1 MNSCSINILEKS
13 FDEMANDWNDIFDSY
28 DGNQIFTSFE
38 LQKTWWDHFG
48 NDFENRIILM
58 SKGDSKIIVPFKLSG
73 NTGSLIGSKD
83 LFDYQDFVYSGC
95 SDIHQFMECFAHY
108 LAKDIDVNELK
119 LTSIPRESPIL
130 TILPEYLEKNN
141 WTVNISNEDV
151 TPKIQI
157 PNSWGDYL
165 GSLKKKHRHEIRRK
179 IRRLYNYGKVEELE
193 VRDYNGVQEHLDDF
207 FVLHRISSAEKQN
220 FMTPER
226 ESFFR
231 DIALKL
237 CQQGILRL
245 RFLIV
250 NSIKVAASMSFV
262 NHEVEYLYNSGYNP
276 DFNDLS
282 VGILNHVFSIRK
294 SIIEKNNVFDFM
306 RGNEIYKYRLGGTDE
321 HIFKLMAQK
330 T

>member
-1 MNSCSINILEKS
+1 MNSCSINIVEKS
-13 FDEMANDWNDIFDSY
+13 WDELANDWNDIFDSHE
-28 DGNQIFTSFE
+28 GNRIFTSFE

-48 NDFENRIILM
+48 NDFKNRIILM

-73 NTGSLIGSKD
+73 NTASLIGSED
-83 LFDYQDFVYSGC
+83 LFDYQDFVYSER
-95 SDIHQFMECFAHY
+95 SDIHQFMDRLAHY
-108 LAKDIDVNELK
+108 LTKNIDVNELK
-119 LTSIPRESPIL
+119 LTSVPRESPIL
-130 TILPEYLEKNN
+130 TILPEYLEKNS
-141 WTVNISNEDV
+141 WTINISNEDV

-157 PNSWGDYL
+157 PNSWDDYL
-165 GSLKKKHRHEIRRK
+165 NSLKKKHRHEIRRK

-193 VRDYNGVQEHLDDF
+193 VRDYNGVREHLDDF
-207 FVLHRISSAEKQN
+207 FVLHRISSSEKQN
-220 FMTPER
+220 FMTIER

-237 CQQGILRL
+237 CHQGILRL

-294 SIIEKNNVFDFM
+294 SIKENNNVFDFM
-306 RGNEIYKYRLGGTDE
+306 RGNEMYKYRLGGIDE
-321 HIFKLMAQK
+321 HIFKLTAQK

>member
-1 MNSCSINILEKS
+1 MNSHSINIVEKS
-13 FDEMANDWNDIFDSY
+13 WNEMANDWNVIFDSF
-28 DGNQIFTSFE
+28 DGNRIFTSFG

-48 NDFENRIILM
+48 SDFKNRIILV
-58 SKGDSKIIVPFKLSG
+58 SEGDSKIIVPFKLRG
-73 NTGSLIGSKD
+73 NTYSLIGSED

-95 SDIHQFMECFAHY
+95 VDIHQFMNCLANY
-108 LAKDIDVNELK
+108 LTKDTDVNELK
-119 LTSIPRESPIL
+119 LTSIPQKSPIL
-130 TILPEYLEKNN
+130 TVMPEYLERNN
-141 WTVNISNEDV
+141 WTINISKEDV

-157 PNSWGDYL
+157 PNNWDDYL
-165 GSLKKKHRHEIRRK
+165 ASLKKKHRHEIRRK

-193 VRDYNGVQEHLDDF
+193 VRDYDSVREHLDDF
-207 FVLHRISSAEKQN
+207 FVLHRTSSTEKQK

-250 NSIKVAASMSFV
+250 NSIRVAVSMSFV
-262 NHEVEYLYNSGYNP
+262 NHGVEYLYNSGYNP

-282 VGILNHVFSIRK
+282 VGILNHVFSIRQ
-294 SIIEKNNVFDFM
+294 SINEKNKVFDFM
-306 RGNEIYKYRLGGTDE
+306 RGNEMYKYRLGGIDE
-321 HIFKLMAQK
+321 HIFKLTAQK
-330 T
+330 N

>member
-1 MNSCSINILEKS
+1 
-13 FDEMANDWNDIFDSY
+13 
-28 DGNQIFTSFE
+28 
-38 LQKTWWDHFG
+38 
-48 NDFENRIILM
+48 M